1 MNIIL
6 ILYKILL
13 VLSLL
18 RISLKYELNNDK
30 LAVEEIIKTY
40 ENQYN

>member
-13 VLSLL
+13 VLPLL